1 MRCTGFFLACREIV
15 NAVVWVAVLPC
26 LGLAEDSTTRAL
38 RLAMEENLA
47 AANEED
53 LPRLL
58 RTMSQEMPNR
68 DLFIAETKKEWAAT
82 DTYSRLKSIEV
93 LKHSNAPRA
102 ITRLPYATVR
112 VVQTTVQVGDRKSDE
127 PPTEFAKRM
136 ALTSDQHPVE
146 YEILWKKEGG
156 KWRMVAG
163 LTEPRPVSQPNDQG
177 Q

>member
-1 MRCTGFFLACREIV
+1 MRLSFPFARRDLVFSIA
-15 NAVVWVAVLPC
+15 WVATLPC
-26 LGLAEDSTTRAL
+26 LALAEDSTTRAI

-58 RTMSQEMPNR
+58 KTMSQEMPNR

-82 DTYSRLKSIEV
+82 DTYSRLKSLEV
-93 LKHSNAPRA
+93 LKHSDAPRA

-112 VVQTTVQVGDRKSDE
+112 IVQTTVQVGNRKSE
-127 PPTEFAKRM
+127 ALPTEIAKRM
-136 ALTSDQHPVE
+136 ALAPDDRPVE

-163 LTEPRPVSQPNDQG
+163 LTEPKPVSQPID
-177 Q
+177 